1 MVSIII
7 PTVNR
12 AALLLQTLQ
21 SIADLNTDVALFE
34 VIVVD
39 NCSCDNTKQTVEAFK
54 LKNQNLSVFYFFE
67 EIPGLLSARHKGFF
81 EAKGDILAFI
91 DDDVILTQNWLN
103 AIIETL
109 NVRTDISLLTGPTLP
124 KYEEIPPV
132 WLDYF
137 WTEDIRGKHCG
148 WLSLMDFG
156 NQIKEIDAIF
166 VWGLNFIIRKE
177 SLISLQGFNP
187 DNVPA
192 NYQIFQ
198 GDGETG
204 LAIKAKKNNFKA
216 LYNPEVKLYHVVP
229 RERLTH
235 EYFEKRAFYQGVA
248 NSFTMLKNNSLE
260 ISEISQTS
268 IFKKIKRKIFKTIG
282 ITKQNIL
289 PLEIID
295 LKEKLLSKEKEGFQF
310 HREAYQNNAL
320 VKIWVEKENYLDY
333 NLPKNA

>member
-12 AALLLQTLQ
+12 AALLLQTLE
-21 SIADLNTDVALFE
+21 SIADLKTDVALFE

-39 NCSCDNTKQTVEAFK
+39 NCSSDNTKQTVDGFK

-67 EIPGLLSARHKGFF
+67 EIPGLLSARHRGFF
-81 EAKGDILAFI
+81 EAKGYILAFI

-109 NVRTDISLLTGPTLP
+109 HVRTDISLLTGPTLP

-132 WLDYF
+132 WLDHF
-137 WTEDIRGKHCG
+137 WTEDIHGKHCG

-187 DNVPA
+187 DNVP
-192 NYQIFQ
+192 NSMQEYQ

-204 LAIKAKKNNFKA
+204 LAIKAKEKNFKA
-216 LYNPEVKLYHVVP
+216 LYHPEVKLFHVVP
-229 RERLTH
+229 KERLTH

-248 NSFTMLKNNSLE
+248 NSFTALKNTVIENHMISKPSL
-260 ISEISQTS
+260 I
-268 IFKKIKRKIFKTIG
+268 KKIKRKIFKTIG

-289 PLEIID
+289 PLDIIE
-295 LKEKLLSKEKEGFQF
+295 LKAQLQSKEKEGFQF
-310 HREAYQNNAL
+310 HQEAYRNNAL

-333 NLPKNA
+333 NLPNNA